1 MIALKRV
8 NLKAKR
14 QVPVGRHAF
23 KAKGVVYKWE
33 EVDPNQVF
41 ILHWKLFTEN
51 FLYRLIE

>member
-41 ILHWKLFTEN
+41 IFSGNIFTQ
-51 FLYRLIE
+51 

>member
-1 MIALKRV
+1 MTALKRV

-33 EVDPNQVF
+33 EVASNQVF
-41 ILHWKLFTEN
+41 TLSERIFPQ
-51 FLYRLIE
+51 